1 MGNCPE
7 VGSGVGGSDGC
18 GEAGQAKREKE
29 GESTE
34 AGETQV
40 PLWKQLSQNNEG
52 VGAPTPYTV
61 KNPNRTFDSP
71 QT

>member
-7 VGSGVGGSDGC
+7 VGSGGGGSDGY
-18 GEAGQAKREKE
+18 GEAGGAKREKG
-29 GESTE
+29 GEFTE
-34 AGETQV
+34 ASETQV

-61 KNPNRTFDSP
+61 KNPSRTFDYP